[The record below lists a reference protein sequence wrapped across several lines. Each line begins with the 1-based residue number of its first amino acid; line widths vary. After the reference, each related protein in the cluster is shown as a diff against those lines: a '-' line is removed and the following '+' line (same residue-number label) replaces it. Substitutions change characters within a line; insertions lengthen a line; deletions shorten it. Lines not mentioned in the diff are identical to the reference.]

1 MTCVV
6 YFHHKSEGL
15 LVPRASNLKTVL
27 LLCRCTTPG
36 GRSTDFSI
44 NQKKLCTHTLAF
56 IFNMPRTVYA
66 YLDDSEA
73 DSSLLGRLFG
83 PWTER
88 KIKSE

>member
-44 NQKKLCTHTLAF
+44 NQKNCVHTYWLSYLTCQELFTHTLMILRQIPLSWVGF
-56 IFNMPRTVYA
+56 
-66 YLDDSEA
+66 LDP
-73 DSSLLGRLFG
+73 GQKG
-83 PWTER
+83 
-88 KIKSE
+88 K